1 MDSASDNTAATE
13 APRSPGAILADE
25 RERQAL
31 SRADIAQRL
40 HMSVFQVEALEVGDY
55 DRLPRGPFLRGFTR
69 NYARALGLD
78 AEFLVGLLA
87 QDAPRD
93 KAPDIVV
100 PTQNIR
106 FDPLGQRLS
115 NPYVKAAGIAA
126 AALVFGFAA
135 MYWWL
140 FVRPGGA
147 PATTAKQPAVQV
159 AQPAQ
164 PQPVPASPA
173 EPAPAGASPTEGGS
187 GAPATTP
194 ESNATPGSSAT
205 PGTTTTTTTTTMA
218 TTPAPAPAFAA
229 PTAPAFAPAASAPST
244 PPPAAAAGEGLLRLT
259 FRGAAW
265 VEIHDARGKV
275 LLSRTHPGGSSAEV
289 AGKPP
294 FTLVI
299 GNAPEVRLSYNGR
312 DVDLAPH
319 TRVAVARFTLP

>member
-1 MDSASDNTAATE
+1 VTDPGTEDTAAAQ
-13 APRSPGAILADE
+13 APRTPGAILAEE
-25 RERQAL
+25 RERQGL
-31 SRADIAQRL
+31 SRTDIAQRL
-40 HMSVFQVEALEVGDY
+40 HMSVFQVEALEIGDY

-69 NYARALGLD
+69 NYARSLGLEAD
-78 AEFLVGLLA
+78 SLVGLLA
-87 QDAPRD
+87 QDAPRER
-93 KAPDIVV
+93 APDIVV

-106 FDPLGQRLS
+106 FDPLGQRLA

-126 AALVFGFAA
+126 AALVLGFAA

-140 FVRPGGA
+140 FVRPSGG
-147 PATTAKQPAVQV
+147 PAAAAKPAAVEI
-159 AQPAQ
+159 AQ
-164 PQPVPASPA
+164 PQPAPAAPA
-173 EPAPAGASPTEGGS
+173 EPAPPGAGTPPQADATPPGS
-187 GAPATTP
+187 TATPAATTAA
-194 ESNATPGSSAT
+194 SN
-205 PGTTTTTTTTTMA
+205 

-229 PTAPAFAPAASAPST
+229 PAAPAFAPAASAPDS
-244 PPPAAAAGEGLLRLT
+244 PPPAAAAGEGQLRLT

-265 VEIHDARGKV
+265 VEIQDARGKV

>member
-1 MDSASDNTAATE
+1 MDSGTENTATAQE
-13 APRSPGAILADE
+13 PRPPGAILADE

-40 HMSVFQVEALEVGDY
+40 HMSVFQVEALEIGDY

-87 QDAPRD
+87 QDAPRER
-93 KAPDIVV
+93 APDIVV

-126 AALVFGFAA
+126 TALVLGFAA

-140 FVRPGGA
+140 FVRPIGV
-147 PATTAKQPAVQV
+147 PAATAKQPAVEV
-159 AQPAQ
+159 LQ
-164 PQPVPASPA
+164 PQPAPAAPA
-173 EPAPAGASPTEGGS
+173 EPAQS
-187 GAPATTP
+187 GAGTPPEADSAAPPGSNTTPAT
-194 ESNATPGSSAT
+194 SAT
-205 PGTTTTTTTTTMA
+205 PVTT

-229 PTAPAFAPAASAPST
+229 PAAPAFAPTASVPAS

>member
-1 MDSASDNTAATE
+1 MDSGTDNTAAAE
-13 APRSPGAILADE
+13 APRPPGAILADE

-40 HMSVFQVEALEVGDY
+40 HMSVFQVEALEIGDY

-87 QDAPRD
+87 QDAPRE
-93 KAPDIVV
+93 KVPDIVV

-126 AALVFGFAA
+126 AALVLGFAA

-140 FVRPGGA
+140 FVRPNGA
-147 PATTAKQPAVQV
+147 PAAAKQAAVEV
-159 AQPAQ
+159 AQPVQ
-164 PQPVPASPA
+164 PQLEPAVPADTPPPVAATPPAADSAAPASPTV
-173 EPAPAGASPTEGGS
+173 SNT
-187 GAPATTP
+187 APATNTAP
-194 ESNATPGSSAT
+194 V
-205 PGTTTTTTTTTMA
+205 TT

-229 PTAPAFAPAASAPST
+229 PAAPAFAPAASAPAA
-244 PPPAAAAGEGLLRLT
+244 PPPAAATGEGLLRLT